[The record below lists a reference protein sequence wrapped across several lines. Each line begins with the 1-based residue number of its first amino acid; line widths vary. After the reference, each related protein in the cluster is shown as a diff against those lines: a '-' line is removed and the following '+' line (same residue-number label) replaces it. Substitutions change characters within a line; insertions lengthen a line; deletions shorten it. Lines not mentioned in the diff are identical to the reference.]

1 MIVILDTCR
10 YSAKEGGRSDA
21 ARPKQQCR
29 LFLENIKGRNLKNV
43 EELLLT
49 GVSSTGE
56 HRQCCCTDLALILP
70 QPLDGSLAGET
81 ETDKEFK
88 PKFGRRS
95 KVRFQEEM
103 VGETQM

>member
-1 MIVILDTCR
+1 M
-10 YSAKEGGRSDA
+10 
-21 ARPKQQCR
+21 
-29 LFLENIKGRNLKNV
+29 
-43 EELLLT
+43 LT
-49 GVSSTGE
+49 RVSSTAQ
-56 HRQCCCTDLALILP
+56 HCQCCCTDLVLILL

-103 VGETQM
+103 VGETQK

>member
-1 MIVILDTCR
+1 ML
-10 YSAKEGGRSDA
+10 
-21 ARPKQQCR
+21 QM
-29 LFLENIKGRNLKNV
+29 
-43 EELLLT
+43 LLT
-49 GVSSTGE
+49 RVSSSAQ
-56 HRQCCCTDLALILP
+56 HWQCCCTDLALILL

-103 VGETQM
+103 VGETQK

>member
-1 MIVILDTCR
+1 MSYKTLAGIALKR
-10 YSAKEGGRSDA
+10 EEGRTLFDQ
-21 ARPKQQCR
+21 KQQCR
-29 LFLENIKGRNLKNV
+29 LFLENIKGRNLENV

-49 GVSSTGE
+49 RVSSTAQ
-56 HRQCCCTDLALILP
+56 HCQCCCTDLVLILL